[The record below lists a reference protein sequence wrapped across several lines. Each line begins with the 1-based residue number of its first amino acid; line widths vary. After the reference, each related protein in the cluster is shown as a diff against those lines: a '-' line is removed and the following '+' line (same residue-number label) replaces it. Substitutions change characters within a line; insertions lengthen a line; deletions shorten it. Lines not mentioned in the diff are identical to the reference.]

1 MDKRPH
7 PILSQ
12 GVESSIQ
19 SFSNRRFTVARK
31 VANGVQLT
39 QQCWQALKHNP
50 QLMIFPLISGI
61 TLVIVGIIFLIP
73 TVGGALL
80 LGGGQVATNGDESS
94 VQWVFGVV
102 MLFLYYFVCYTVI
115 IFSNTALVG
124 VALKLLKG
132 ESADVGDGLEIA
144 ISRWRQIIG
153 FALIS
158 ATIGTLAQML
168 RNAGRD
174 SENIVIAIIT
184 SLIGG
189 LIQGVWSVVV
199 FFAIP
204 VYVVENVG
212 PTQAISRSWDIFK
225 QTWGE
230 GFTGRAVIGGVG
242 LLAQF
247 LLVLVIVGLLVVAIS
262 TGFIPLIVLTILFG
276 VVAFGALALITGAI
290 NGVFQAS
297 LYHYAQTGDAGRF
310 IDNDLARNAFPT

>member
-1 MDKRPH
+1 MA
-7 PILSQ
+7 
-12 GVESSIQ
+12 
-19 SFSNRRFTVARK
+19 RR
-31 VANGVQLT
+31 VANGVKLT
-39 QQCWQALKHNP
+39 KQCWQALKQNP
-50 QLMIFPLISGI
+50 QLMIFPLVSGI
-61 TLVIVGIIFLIP
+61 ALVIVGILFLIP

-80 LGGGQVATNGDESS
+80 LSGGQVAANGDESS
-94 VQWVFGVV
+94 VQWVFGTV

-132 ESADVGDGLEIA
+132 EPADVGDGLAIA
-144 ISRWRQIIG
+144 TSRLGQIIG

-168 RNAGRD
+168 RNAGRESD
-174 SENIVIAIIT
+174 NFVVAIIM
-184 SLIGG
+184 SLVGG

-212 PTQAISRSWDIFK
+212 PIQAISRSRDIFK

-242 LLAQF
+242 I
-247 LLVLVIVGLLVVAIS
+247 LVQLILIAVIVGLLVVAIS
-262 TGFIPLIVLTILFG
+262 TGFVPLIVLTVLFG

-290 NGVFQAS
+290 NGIFQAS
-297 LYHYAQTGDAGRF
+297 LYHYANTGDAGRF
-310 IDNDLARNAFPT
+310 IDNNLARNAFPT